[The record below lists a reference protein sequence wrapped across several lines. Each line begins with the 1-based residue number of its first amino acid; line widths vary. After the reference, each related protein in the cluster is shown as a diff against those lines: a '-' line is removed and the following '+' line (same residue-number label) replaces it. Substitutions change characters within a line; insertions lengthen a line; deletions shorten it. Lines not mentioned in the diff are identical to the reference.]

1 MLRLEPRSTPSFA
14 FQLLAPLLAIT
25 ITMVLGALLFALL
38 GKPPFGVLYA
48 FFIAPISDSYG
59 LAEIGVKATPLAL
72 IAIGLAFGFR
82 ANVWNIGAE
91 GQLTMG
97 AIVGGGLA
105 LAYPEAPGFILLPA
119 MMLGGIV
126 GGGIWGSVPALLKV
140 RFNANEILTSLM
152 LTYIALLLL
161 SYLVHGPWKDPEG
174 FAFPESRLF
183 SAGALLP
190 IIISDTR
197 LHLGFYIAL
206 GVVAIGWLTFS
217 RLFLGFQIRVSGAAV
232 PAARLAGFSSPKLT
246 WITLGAAGALAGL
259 AGVFEI
265 AGPIGQLLPSVSP
278 GYGFTAIIVAFLGR
292 LHPLGIALAALLVA
306 LSYLGSESAQISHG
320 LPQAAAG
327 LFQGLLLFMLLG
339 FDVLVRYRLVPNRRF
354 SPPG

>member
-1 MLRLEPRSTPSFA
+1 MLRLEPRSQPSLA
-14 FQLLAPLLAIT
+14 FQLLAPLFAIAM
-25 ITMVLGALLFALL
+25 TMALGALLFTLL

-48 FFIAPISDSYG
+48 FFIAPISNSYG
-59 LAEIGVKATPLAL
+59 LTEIGVKATPLAL

-97 AIVGGGLA
+97 AAVGGGLA
-105 LAYPEAPGFILLPA
+105 LAYPETSGLILLPI
-119 MMLGGIV
+119 MMLGGMV
-126 GGGIWGSVPALLKV
+126 GGALWGSVPAFLKV

-152 LTYIALLLL
+152 LTYVALLLL

-183 SAGALLP
+183 SVGAKLP
-190 IIISDTR
+190 IIVSDTR

-206 GVVAIGWLTFS
+206 GVVAVGWLTSS
-217 RLFLGFQIRVSGAAV
+217 RLFLGFQIRVSGAAI

-246 WITLGAAGALAGL
+246 WITLGASGALAGL

-292 LHPLGIALAALLVA
+292 PAPIRDRPCRRIGRSI
-306 LSYLGSESAQISHG
+306 LSGERECPDLSRTPAGGSRT
-320 LPQAAAG
+320 LPGAFVIYAP
-327 LFQGLLLFMLLG
+327 
-339 FDVLVRYRLVPNRRF
+339 RI
-354 SPPG
+354 